1 VAAVSTATA
10 ITTMTSTSAPSSS
23 SSSLEIGLGVALGV
37 VILAVAA
44 MGLVLYRRHRGRHGD
59 GPWGGSPTGFMSSY
73 DAPNSELEQPNMI
86 HEIPS
91 RWEPVEMDG
100 GVGRR

>member
-1 VAAVSTATA
+1 
-10 ITTMTSTSAPSSS
+10 MTSTSAPGSSS
-23 SSSLEIGLGVALGV
+23 NSLEIGLGVALGV
-37 VILAVAA
+37 VILAAAA
-44 MGLVLYRRHRGRHGD
+44 MWLVLYRRHRGRHGD